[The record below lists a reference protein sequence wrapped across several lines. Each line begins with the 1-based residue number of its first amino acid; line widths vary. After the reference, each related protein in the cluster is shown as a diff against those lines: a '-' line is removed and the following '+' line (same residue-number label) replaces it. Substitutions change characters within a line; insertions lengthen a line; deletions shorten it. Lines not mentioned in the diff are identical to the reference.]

1 MERVEVFYISKHQAI
16 CTREEKYSEG
26 VKFFRKGELNKK
38 KNPKD
43 KKTLN
48 PFSLLESFPPLADQS
63 LSFPLAKT

>member
-38 KNPKD
+38 K
-43 KKTLN
+43 TLN

>member
-38 KNPKD
+38 KTLKI
-43 KKTLN
+43 KK
-48 PFSLLESFPPLADQS
+48 P
-63 LSFPLAKT
+63 

>member
-1 MERVEVFYISKHQAI
+1 MERVKVFYISKHSAI

-26 VKFFRKGELNKK
+26 VKFLRKEELNKK
-38 KNPKD
+38 TLKI